1 MKTINNIFEK
11 NSFGIKNLESNEPIR
26 KSIPGN
32 KVQNIITKLLVLFI
46 FHSLLYTSI
55 SKLYLYERRNYA
67 R

>member
-55 SKLYLYERRNYA
+55 PKLYLYERRNYA

>member
-11 NSFGIKNLESNEPIR
+11 NSFGIKNLQSREQIK

-32 KVQNIITKLLVLFI
+32 KVQNIITTLLVLFI
-46 FHSLLYTSI
+46 FHSFLYTSI
-55 SKLYLYERRNYA
+55 SKLYLLGRRNYA